1 MPHSSG
7 FAGPS
12 VKKDR
17 RFTRKRAR
25 LPLIPKWSPGK
36 NPADDGSHADHRR
49 RERVSEVRENLE
61 GNFSDPLK
69 SEPLLSLRAV
79 SSASEMAA
87 AIRNHERWR
96 RRSWQR
102 HAIFRAKKKPIDSQS
117 HA

>member
-1 MPHSSG
+1 M
-7 FAGPS
+7 
-12 VKKDR
+12 
-17 RFTRKRAR
+17 
-25 LPLIPKWSPGK
+25 
-36 NPADDGSHADHRR
+36 
-49 RERVSEVRENLE
+49 E

-102 HAIFRAKKKPIDSQS
+102 HAIFRAKKKPIDSPS
-117 HA
+117 HASNGRPRRRFRRAPRSQRDTVLRYIKALAQALHYLKTNREGSLAITPATRVSRIAR